1 MRETHRRR
9 GGAYAAFRQQETE
22 SDAAI
27 DALEAVRETMRRNVQ
42 TFGLKVICLMCRTH
56 HRHRPE
62 TDGRLRERECP
73 RCAVKALRSTGWVL
87 KHQTQAKQLVADHRN
102 GVRAFRA

>member
-1 MRETHRRR
+1 
-9 GGAYAAFRQQETE
+9 
-22 SDAAI
+22 
-27 DALEAVRETMRRNVQ
+27 MRRNVQ

-73 RCAVKALRSTGWVL
+73 RCAVKALRATGWVL
-87 KHQTQAKQLVADHRN
+87 KHQNTAKALVRDHRE
-102 GVRAFRA
+102 GVRCFRA